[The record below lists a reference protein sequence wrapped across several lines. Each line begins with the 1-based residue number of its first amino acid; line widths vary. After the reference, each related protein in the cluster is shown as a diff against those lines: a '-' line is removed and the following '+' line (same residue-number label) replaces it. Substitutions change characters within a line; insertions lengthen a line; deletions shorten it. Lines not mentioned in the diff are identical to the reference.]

1 MIGLDTVSRVAKGA
15 TEAWMWIRRVPV
27 RLRTSNLDLQD
38 ARDRST
44 ERRSTPTAQV
54 RLDELRTFHDQYNDL
69 VETLCDSAQYGPT
82 HQLESRYSEMRRW
95 MLSHYAPLRKLVV
108 AYLRIDAS
116 DVHQR
121 LDLHGQSSDAFEA
134 LFCAPSLGDFL
145 RGDDGLM
152 ISRMERTRE
161 ALHLYGDHLRQM
173 AAQENAC
180 A

>member
-1 MIGLDTVSRVAKGA
+1 MIGQHTVHRVARGA
-15 TEAWMWIRRVPV
+15 TEAWMWIQRVPT
-27 RLRTSNLDLQD
+27 RLRIAHLDLQD
-38 ARDRST
+38 ARDRGV
-44 ERRSTPTAQV
+44 ERRAIPSAAA
-54 RLDELRTFHDQYNDL
+54 RLEQLRTFYDQYNDL
-69 VETLCDSAQYGPT
+69 VETLCDSARYGPT
-82 HQLESRYSEMRRW
+82 TNLETRYADMRGW

-108 AYLRIDAS
+108 AYLRFDAA
-116 DVHQR
+116 DARQG
-121 LDLHGQSSDAFEA
+121 LDLHGQSADAFEA

-173 AAQENAC
+173 AAKESAC